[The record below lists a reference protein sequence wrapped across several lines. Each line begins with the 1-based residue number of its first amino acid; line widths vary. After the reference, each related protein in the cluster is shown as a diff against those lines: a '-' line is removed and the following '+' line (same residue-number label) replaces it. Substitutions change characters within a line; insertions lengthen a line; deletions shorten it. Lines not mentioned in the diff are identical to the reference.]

1 MPQLAPSLAK
11 DRGVPAAIK
20 SEELVPCG
28 QAVLQQASGRL
39 FIQVAVLCSA
49 VAFLDGVDSTSISVA
64 APLITAQLH
73 LLPTQLGIIFSS
85 ALLGATIGAVTFGRL
100 ADRVGRKRMLIVATL
115 LLGVFTLATSLA
127 TSLGSLLAIRFLAGI
142 GLGGATPCFI
152 ALATEFA
159 PPAHRARVAGFIWT
173 AFPLGTVIGTFIS
186 AYLVSVSGWQAI
198 FVAGGVVPLFVVVA
212 MLIWLPESIQFL
224 GLRNGVPAE
233 PTLRG
238 DNTVR
243 GLLGA
248 STMAKTL
255 LLWFAFWIAFGTL
268 VAVFS
273 FAPTIM
279 RQHGI
284 PLPRAAVALG
294 LSGIAGLVGSF
305 AAGVLIEKVGVKAM
319 LMTAF
324 LLGGVATAC
333 LGYAPGSLVTTGA
346 VMSSVGLLVGGVA
359 GAGLLAFAAVIY
371 PTAARSTGV
380 GSAMG
385 AGRFGQVS
393 MPLAISAMLAAGL
406 TYNTIFIVIG
416 VVVALGAMA
425 ILQLERLRR

>member
-1 MPQLAPSLAK
+1 MPQLAPNLAK
-11 DRGVPAAIK
+11 VADVPVALGGN
-20 SEELVPCG
+20 SFV
-28 QAVLQQASGRL
+28 R
-39 FIQVAVLCSA
+39 VAVLCSA

-73 LLPTQLGIIFSS
+73 LPAAQLGVIFSS
-85 ALLGATIGAVTFGRL
+85 ALLGATLGAVTFGRL
-100 ADRVGRKRMLIVATL
+100 ADRFGRKRMLIVATL
-115 LLGVFTLATSLA
+115 ILGVFTLATSLA
-127 TSLGSLLAIRFLAGI
+127 TSLGGLLAIRFLAGI

-152 ALATEFA
+152 ALATEYA

-173 AFPLGTVIGTFIS
+173 AFPLGTVIGTFVS
-186 AYLVSVSGWQAI
+186 AYLVSVSGWQSI
-198 FVAGGVVPLFVVVA
+198 FVAGGAAPLLVVLA
-212 MLIWLPESIQFL
+212 MLVWLPESIQFL
-224 GLRNGVPAE
+224 SVRNGAPAE
-233 PTLRG
+233 PRLRG
-238 DNTVR
+238 DGKTVQ
-243 GLLGA
+243 GLLGGGN
-248 STMAKTL
+248 TAKTL

-284 PLPRAAVALG
+284 PLPRAAIALG
-294 LSGIAGLVGSF
+294 LSGIAGLLGSSV
-305 AAGVLIEKVGVKAM
+305 AGLLIEKAGAKA
-319 LMTAF
+319 LLVTAF
-324 LLGGVATAC
+324 ALGGLAVAC
-333 LGYAPGSLVTTGA
+333 LGYAPDSLVTTGA
-346 VMSSVGLLVGGVA
+346 VMSLVGLLVGGFT

-371 PTAARSTGV
+371 PTATRSTGV

-406 TYNTIFIVIG
+406 AYNTIFIIIG